1 VKFWFACLG
10 WLVAT
15 AAAAQVGG
23 LYISGTNF
31 TFGEAVERGIA
42 MNPNSTRFFVLAVG
56 DAVRGLSVVAPP
68 ELVEIRNRG
77 AAAGALYLVC
87 QRDLDRGDFSLTD
100 LVPGVVPVRGF
111 PPRGSSELPHGERYF
126 PDEDPSNLP
135 ESNELLRRLRAT
147 CS

>member
-1 VKFWFACLG
+1 VRFSLACLG

-15 AAAAQVGG
+15 VAAAEGGG
-23 LYISGTNF
+23 LHISGTNF
-31 TFGEAVERGIA
+31 TFSEAVERGVA
-42 MNPNSTRFFVLAVG
+42 MNPKSTRFFVLAVG

-77 AAAGALYLVC
+77 AAAGAQYLVC
-87 QRDLDRGDFSLTD
+87 QRDIERGDFSLLD

-111 PPRGSSELPHGERYF
+111 PPPGSNELPVAEKYYA
-126 PDEDPSNLP
+126 DEDPANLP
-135 ESNELLRRLRAT
+135 ESTELLRRLRAT